1 MRNRVT
7 FVGSRFIPENKNL
20 ERRAL
25 GCVFFETK
33 TDETPEPGSRGGHSY
48 KENARILGDL
58 VGNSMMGRTSQKVR
72 DMVKLC
78 STATFPVLDIQVYC

>member
-1 MRNRVT
+1 MT

-20 ERRAL
+20 ERRAS

-33 TDETPEPGSRGGHSY
+33 TDETPEPGSRRGHSY
-48 KENARILGDL
+48 FENARILGDL
-58 VGNSMMGRTSQKVR
+58 VGKSMMGRTSQKVR
-72 DMVKLC
+72 DMVKLF